1 LAKPLKKDRLHFSC
15 SDIFEAENKFDLLL
29 ALDVF
34 EHVPDYYGFL
44 ENCRKKATYKFF
56 IIPLDINL
64 ANIATN
70 RLSRLYDKAGHIHFF
85 NEDTAL
91 LTLKNCGYEII
102 DYTYNIAGL
111 EFFKYKSTS
120 LITKIMALP
129 RVICSKFS
137 PSLTLRYLGGGA
149 LVVLAK

>member
-1 LAKPLKKDRLHFSC
+1 MYFYCR
-15 SDIFEAENKFDLLL
+15 DIFESDEHFDLLL
-29 ALDVF
+29 SLDVF
-34 EHVPDYYGFL
+34 EHMPDYYGFL
-44 ENCRKKATYKFF
+44 ENCGKKATYKFF

-64 ANIATN
+64 ANIITN

-102 DYTYNIAGL
+102 DYTYHIAGL
-111 EFFKYKSTS
+111 DFFKYKSTA
-120 LITKIMALP
+120 LITKIAILP
-129 RVICSKFS
+129 RLICSKIS